1 MDETSPME
9 CGMNI
14 ADLPL
19 DVLRLIFDEFRDP
32 EVLSHGEVDWSPSQ
46 SRAWR
51 PADSTNLQTIQNARL
66 ACRLFNSVASPL
78 LAPVLRLDLSK
89 RSLQIA
95 NGLTQ
100 NPLIAS
106 GIHGVLVNL
115 DYRPAELANNMALY
129 ANYLQL
135 ELQQIDTYCQ
145 TKIFH
150 HHRFMSEDDDECY
163 DEASEHLD
171 ACTQCRFEYRS
182 LCDAWQA
189 CVQNRGISPTKET
202 RAYQAMLREGFQVYK
217 QAHEEQAQ
225 IIADRSFVD
234 SIASAIARV
243 GHAVSLGLV
252 DGRGQNASPFAA
264 DYFSSILN
272 KDILAEFM
280 IRPQSWSAIENIDAK
295 LVPTQILSELPV
307 AIWQSGGA
315 LRNLSNGCFPHRKDH
330 SLVLSPALE
339 GAQGHIEDATSQLRA
354 FEFGTLAS
362 SAAGRSHLDDEGK
375 AAMDVYLGS
384 MLESTN
390 LQKLKLDMVVY
401 NGDDDNG
408 NRPGYYHI
416 GSALSCVKSKDL
428 RHVSINNAAL
438 SQHDLEIFCRSL
450 GRRIESLSLNKVD
463 LLDGSWFNA
472 LERLRDTLSSRC
484 LKGLCEVSF
493 SGLSG
498 GEFGDQP
505 EDQTSSWPGSIS
517 GPLSMVKRAEQF
529 VSGMEE
535 RNVYFN

>member
-1 MDETSPME
+1 MDDSSPME

-32 EVLSHGEVDWSPSQ
+32 EVLSHGEVDWLPSQ

-66 ACRLFNSVASPL
+66 SCRLFNSVASPL
-78 LAPVLRLDLSK
+78 LCPVLRLDLSK
-89 RSLQIA
+89 KSLQIA

-106 GIHGVLVNL
+106 GIHGVLINL

-189 CVQNRGISPTKET
+189 CVQNRGIAPTKET
-202 RAYQAMLREGFQVYK
+202 RAYQAMLRDGFQVYK

-225 IIADRSFVD
+225 IIADGSFVG
-234 SIASAIARV
+234 SIATAIARV
-243 GHAVSLGLV
+243 GHPVSLGLV
-252 DGRGQNASPFAA
+252 DGRGHNASPFAT

-272 KDILAEFM
+272 KEILAEFM
-280 IRPQSWSAIENIDAK
+280 IRPQSWNAIENIDAK
-295 LVPTQILSELPV
+295 LVPAKILSELPI
-307 AIWQSGGA
+307 AIWQAGGA

-330 SLVLSPALE
+330 PLVLSPALE
-339 GAQGHIEDATSQLRA
+339 GAQEQLDAAHQLRA

-362 SAAGRSHLDDEGK
+362 SAVGRTHLNEEAK
-375 AAMDVYLGS
+375 SAMNAYLGS

-390 LQKLKLDMVVY
+390 LQKLSLDLMAY
-401 NGDDDNG
+401 SGDDDNG

-416 GSALSCVKSKDL
+416 GSTLSSVKTTDL
-428 RHVSINNAAL
+428 RHVSISNAAL
-438 SQHDLEIFCRSL
+438 SQQDLEAFCRSL
-450 GRRIESLSLNKVD
+450 GRRIESLSLSKVD
-463 LLDGSWFNA
+463 LLDGSWSDA
-472 LERLRDTLSSRC
+472 LETLRDSLSSRC
-484 LKGLCEVSF
+484 LAGLCEVSF

-498 GEFGDQP
+498 GEFGDQV
-505 EDQTSSWPGSIS
+505 EDQTTPWSVG
-517 GPLSMVKRAEQF
+517 LSMVKRAEQY